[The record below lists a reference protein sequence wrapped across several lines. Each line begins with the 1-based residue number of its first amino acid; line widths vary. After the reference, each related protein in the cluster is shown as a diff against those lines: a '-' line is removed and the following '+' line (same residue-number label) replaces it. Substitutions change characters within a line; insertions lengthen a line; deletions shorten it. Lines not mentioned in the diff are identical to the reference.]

1 MKACPSASWHLLCNL
16 TLVCHAIEVHKT
28 RFIGAVSGLDKV
40 LVVVH
45 VVKDPLVSALWRNK
59 KDGRRVLGIPW
70 RAPAL
75 VGPVVAPRESQLHAK
90 QPVSAMPGTPS
101 PHHLSGAACGGE
113 YLECTQKLL
122 VSHLSRASSSEEVAP
137 KDTGIRTLLI

>member
-1 MKACPSASWHLLCNL
+1 M
-16 TLVCHAIEVHKT
+16 
-28 RFIGAVSGLDKV
+28 SGLDKV

-59 KDGRRVLGIPW
+59 KDGRRALGIPW

-101 PHHLSGAACGGE
+101 PHHLSGAVCGE
-113 YLECTQKLL
+113 YLERTQKLL
-122 VSHLSRASSSEEVAP
+122 VSNLSRASSSEEVAP

>member
-1 MKACPSASWHLLCNL
+1 MK
-16 TLVCHAIEVHKT
+16 
-28 RFIGAVSGLDKV
+28 R
-40 LVVVH
+40 
-45 VVKDPLVSALWRNK
+45 
-59 KDGRRVLGIPW
+59 DGRRALGIPW

-101 PHHLSGAACGGE
+101 PHHLSGAAYGE

-122 VSHLSRASSSEEVAP
+122 VSNLSRAFSSEEVAP
-137 KDTGIRTLLI
+137 KDTGIRRLLI